1 MAVAHDDQLNDGE
14 LSTMETEASMT
25 SASLARQALHEALQQ
40 ERWTAGEKL
49 PPERELC
56 ETLGVKRMSLR
67 QALLTLENEGA
78 IFRIDRKGWFV
89 AQPRFVYDPLG
100 YVSFQRAAREQGKA
114 SWQDLEQ
121 EMIGADAKQ
130 AADFGIETGA
140 PLFRVF
146 GWGAFNGHRIF
157 VHDVLINCQRAPGYP
172 DRLEGGSFT
181 EVWEQ
186 AFNIRPQLSD
196 LLIRPVRLEGRAQQ
210 LLGCTS
216 GAPGLY
222 IERIKTDGNGQII
235 QVDREYWRF
244 EALELHFS
252 PDGAARR
259 R

>member
-1 MAVAHDDQLNDGE
+1 
-14 LSTMETEASMT
+14 MEAEATQT
-25 SASLARQALHEALQQ
+25 SASLARQALHRALQQ
-40 ERWTAGEKL
+40 KQWQAGEKL
-49 PPERELC
+49 PPERALC

-67 QALLTLENEGA
+67 QALLALESEGA

-100 YVSFQRAAREQGKA
+100 HVSFQRAAREQGTA

-121 EMIGADAKQ
+121 ETVAANARQ
-130 AADFGIETGA
+130 AADFGIDTGA
-140 PLFRVF
+140 PLLRVF

-172 DRLEGGSFT
+172 DKLAGRSFT

-186 AFNIRPQLSD
+186 EFDIRPTLAD

-210 LLGCTS
+210 LLGCTT

-222 IERIKTDGNGQII
+222 IKRTKSDGEGRII
-235 QVDREYWRF
+235 QIDREFWRF

-252 PDGAARR
+252 IKDTDR
-259 R
+259 